1 MDSSVERRWER
12 CRPQQIWDAL
22 AEFPCVYVPSGPLEW
37 HGRQNAV
44 GLDAVKSTAI
54 CRRAAERTGGLVYP
68 TVFLGAWEVPWPL
81 GMPAAPDLIQSN
93 TRTVLDY
100 LARNGV
106 KVVIWL
112 GGHGGSE
119 DYLAYRRAA
128 LEAMRQSDILVLA
141 AVDSQLLGD
150 FEKPMDHAAAIETS
164 IMMYLH
170 PETVD
175 LHALDPAPDKWPEG
189 VGGDDPRTHA
199 SREKGRHY
207 AETLIDRIA
216 DAARRLVALDDPVE
230 RRKHRQCVG
239 AAGDHGRHGR
249 LRTRL
254 PGLGRLAR
262 QDAQFRLA
270 RTPGGLSRGRLRSR
284 SGCRFQGHRGH
295 PPGHRRPPT
304 RRLRRRT
311 HRLISPT
318 GRFRRIR

>member
-1 MDSSVERRWER
+1 MDAPVERRWER

-93 TRTVLDY
+93 TQTVLDY

-128 LEAMRQSDILVLA
+128 LDAMRQSDILVLA

-170 PETVD
+170 PETVN
-175 LHALDPAPDKWPEG
+175 LAALDPAPDQWPEG

-207 AETLIDRIA
+207 AKTLIDRIS

-230 RRKHRQCVG
+230 RRKHRQCVAQQVTMDDIVVFG
-239 AAGDHGRHGR
+239 RAYLASADAPGKTPNSAWLEHEEAYRVGDYDRALSAGI
-249 LRTRL
+249 
-254 PGLGRLAR
+254 
-262 QDAQFRLA
+262 
-270 RTPGGLSRGRLRSR
+270 
-284 SGCRFQGHRGH
+284 QGHRSR

-304 RRLRRRT
+304 RRV
-311 HRLISPT
+311 
-318 GRFRRIR
+318 

>member
-1 MDSSVERRWER
+1 MSEATPVERRWER

-37 HGRQNAV
+37 HGRQNPV
-44 GLDAVKSTAI
+44 GLDAVKSAAI
-54 CRRAAERTGGLVYP
+54 SRRAAERTGGLVYP

-93 TRTVLDY
+93 TQTILDY
-100 LARNGV
+100 LARNGA

-128 LEAMRQSDILVLA
+128 LNAMRQSDLLVLA
-141 AVDSQLLGD
+141 AVDAHLLSD

-164 IMMYLH
+164 IMMYLE

-175 LHALDPAPDKWPEG
+175 LTALDPAPDQWPQG

-207 AETLIDRIA
+207 AETLIDRIT

-230 RRKHRQCVG
+230 RRKHRQCVAQQVTLDDMVVYWRAYLASADSPG
-239 AAGDHGRHGR
+239 KTPDESWNEHLEAFRVGDYDRALQAGGKSIEAARRATAG
-249 LRTRL
+249 
-254 PGLGRLAR
+254 
-262 QDAQFRLA
+262 
-270 RTPGGLSRGRLRSR
+270 
-284 SGCRFQGHRGH
+284 
-295 PPGHRRPPT
+295 RRPA
-304 RRLRRRT
+304 
-311 HRLISPT
+311 
-318 GRFRRIR
+318 GREGERYV

>member
-1 MDSSVERRWER
+1 MG
-12 CRPQQIWDAL
+12 RPGRVPLRLRAL
-22 AEFPCVYVPSGPLEW
+22 RPLEW

-106 KVVIWL
+106 KAVIWL

-128 LEAMRQSDILVLA
+128 LDAMRQSDILVLA

-175 LHALDPAPDKWPEG
+175 LAALDPAPDQWPEG

-207 AETLIDRIA
+207 AETLIDRIS
-216 DAARRLVALDDPVE
+216 DAARRLVALHDPVE
-230 RRKHRQCVG
+230 RRKHRQCVAQQVTMDDMVVFG
-239 AAGDHGRHGR
+239 RAYLASADAPGKTPNPAWLEHQEAYRVGDYDRALAAGSKAIQA
-249 LRTRL
+249 
-254 PGLGRLAR
+254 AR
-262 QDAQFRLA
+262 QATA
-270 RTPGGLSRGRLRSR
+270 G
-284 SGCRFQGHRGH
+284 
-295 PPGHRRPPT
+295 RRPAGSEGE
-304 RRLRRRT
+304 RLV
-311 HRLISPT
+311 
-318 GRFRRIR
+318 